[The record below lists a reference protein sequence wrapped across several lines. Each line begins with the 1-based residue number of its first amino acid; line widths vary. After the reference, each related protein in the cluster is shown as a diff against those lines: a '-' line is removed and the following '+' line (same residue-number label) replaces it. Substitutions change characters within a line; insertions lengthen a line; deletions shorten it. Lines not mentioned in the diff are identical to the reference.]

1 VSNMEQNDVLRIFRL
16 IASVYPTFIP
26 TEDEDAADRKLN
38 LWCEFLEDQDFN
50 KVQGK
55 VKRHIKTEKYP
66 PTVAEIIDHA
76 PKQETSFIDQLAEM
90 RRNAASPEV
99 AAMHKARIRELL
111 NG

>member
-1 VSNMEQNDVLRIFRL
+1 MMDKS
-16 IASVYPTFIP
+16 SV
-26 TEDEDAADRKLN
+26 LN
-38 LWCEFLEDQDFN
+38 LFEIMACNYPLFDISDEKLEVWNELLADQDFE
-50 KVQGK
+50 K
-55 VKRHIKTEKYP
+55 VKRNVLRHIKTEKYP
-66 PTVAEIIDHA
+66 PTIAEIIDHS